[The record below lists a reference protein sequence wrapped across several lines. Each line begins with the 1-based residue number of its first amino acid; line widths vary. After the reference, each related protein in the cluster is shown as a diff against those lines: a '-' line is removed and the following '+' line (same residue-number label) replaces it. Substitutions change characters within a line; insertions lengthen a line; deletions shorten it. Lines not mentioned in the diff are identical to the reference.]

1 MKRFR
6 EDGLSKP
13 RALTPTVR
21 RLIVH
26 RAITQ
31 RQIPRDYLAH
41 ELIREITEAGDVPPT
56 LDTMKRYISKARN
69 AHNPLDQPWTLAC
82 CSQYPALFPPDTIPA
97 IIHQKDCISDVQSDI
112 SYKEIF
118 GLNISDLSIRC
129 AIWIARLHP
138 VIQHLTPRL
147 MIDDE
152 PLPSTYLFVVAST
165 YAMAEMA
172 SEILGQE
179 RFDSHDLDSALF
191 AGDTRSFMR
200 IALRICAATAKP
212 CRTPHNCDSCD
223 YMKLPDL
230 PGTCIPKRKEASK

>member
-1 MKRFR
+1 MKRSR
-6 EDGLSKP
+6 EDGLAKP

-26 RAITQ
+26 RAISQ
-31 RQIPRDYLAH
+31 RQTPRDYLAH
-41 ELIREITEAGDVPPT
+41 QLIREITEAGDVAPT
-56 LDTMKRYISKARN
+56 LETMKRYISKARN

-82 CSQYPALFPPDTIPA
+82 CSHYPALFPPDTIPA
-97 IIHQKDCISDVQSDI
+97 IIHQKHCTSEVQSDL

-118 GLNISDLSIRC
+118 GVNISDFSIRC

-138 VIQHLTPRL
+138 VIQHLTPKL
-147 MIDDE
+147 MIDDQ

-172 SEILGQE
+172 SEILGQDH
-179 RFDSHDLDSALF
+179 FDSQDLDIALF

-200 IALRICAATAKP
+200 ITLSMYLATTKP
-212 CRTPHNCDSCD
+212 CRTPDNCDSCD
-223 YMKLPDL
+223 YMKLPAL
-230 PGTCIPKRKEASK
+230 PGTCIPRRKEAPK